1 MNYRDCHLVLFDFR
15 NKITPIPDIEK
26 PITNKIIRDIKST
39 VPKFICVFNILLKN
53 KSVIIKLP
61 SVLAP
66 KIAIANPKK
75 IKINEIVSFFFF
87 NHSFSSIKCNSNPV
101 FHTQMGF
108 LHLLTYNTV
117 SH

>member
-75 IKINEIVSFFFF
+75 IKINEIVSFFLLITR
-87 NHSFSSIKCNSNPV
+87 SPPLSATLIQSSIPKWV
-101 FHTQMGF
+101 FF
-108 LHLLTYNTV
+108 TY
-117 SH
+117 